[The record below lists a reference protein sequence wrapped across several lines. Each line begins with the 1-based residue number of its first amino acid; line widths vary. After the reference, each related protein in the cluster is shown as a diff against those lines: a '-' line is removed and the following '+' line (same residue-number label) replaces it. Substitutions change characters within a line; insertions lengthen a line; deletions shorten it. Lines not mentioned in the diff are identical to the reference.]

1 MATMGSNGAVDH
13 KACTT
18 GHARHE
24 KGVVTTECS
33 DVGLMSLAVTA
44 YTSFVSDFAEER
56 REFAY

>member
-1 MATMGSNGAVDH
+1 MGSNGAVDH